1 MKNRIKLTMSIF
13 LILIILNSCK
23 SQKACDAYSQT
34 LINQIDSLK
43 AELYITKDSLQLYDD
58 YINLLETDNQ
68 LLGSALAETI
78 N

>member
-1 MKNRIKLTMSIF
+1 MKQVIKLTMSIF

-58 YINLLETDNQ
+58 YINLLETDNR